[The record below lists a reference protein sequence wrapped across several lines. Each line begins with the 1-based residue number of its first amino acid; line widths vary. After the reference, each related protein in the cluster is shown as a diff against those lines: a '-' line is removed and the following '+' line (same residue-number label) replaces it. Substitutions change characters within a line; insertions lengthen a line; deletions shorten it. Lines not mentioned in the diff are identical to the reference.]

1 MDLWYISALWST
13 LYFTNSKESL
23 FHLKL
28 YVLELF
34 VVKMFISIEVLH
46 VQVLEQF
53 FVLFCLVFLS
63 NLSLNFELD

>member
-46 VQVLEQF
+46 VVLEQF